1 MKKVILASIIA
12 AAGSAISAA
21 EITPINDYCFD
32 RTTNGGSKFTVCK
45 DGGVKFTYS
54 WRNDEWRLK
63 NPGYG
68 KTKTSDLVGDAVSNP
83 HDPFAVYVDD
93 VRVINDYYD
102 VMVDAAERD
111 MADEAV
117 LADLIA
123 DANVDNVE
131 VSVELHD
138 NTYMIRWTADN
149 LDVYQGQFVGTTSV
163 NPVSNTISNK
173 IVYKRPSGYTDVLL
187 PPTGFNLSSFSDSG
201 SFHLE
206 NPEFGGGVTFSG
218 EASNV
223 QFGAHNVDPSMHVVP
238 ASLLPLIEFLQE
250 TPYTVGLDN

>member
-1 MKKVILASIIA
+1 MKKIILAGLLASVGSIVS
-12 AAGSAISAA
+12 AGNV
-21 EITPINDYCFD
+21 TPINDYCFD

-45 DGGVKFTYS
+45 DGGVKFTYA
-54 WRNDEWRLK
+54 WRNDQWRLK

-68 KTKTSDLVGDAVSNP
+68 KTKTFDIEGDAVSNP

-93 VRVINDYYD
+93 VRVINDYFD
-102 VMVDAAERD
+102 VMVDAGARD
-111 MADEAV
+111 MADEAM
-117 LADLIA
+117 LGDLIS

-131 VSVELHD
+131 VSVSLHN
-138 NTYMIRWTADN
+138 NTYIINWVADN
-149 LDVYQGQFVGTTSV
+149 LDGSQGQFVGTTSI
-163 NPVSNTISNK
+163 NPVSNTMSNK

-187 PPTGFNLSSFSDSG
+187 PTTGFSLSSFSDSG

-223 QFGAHNVDPSMHVVP
+223 SFGAHNVDPSMNVVP
-238 ASLLPLIEFLQE
+238 ESLLPLIEFLQDVD
-250 TPYTVGLDN
+250 YTVGLPG